1 MRLGILTCGGDCAG
15 LNAAIRAVV
24 RTADY
29 RFGAEVVGYQRGGN
43 GVTDGDSIALNPEA
57 VRGILPRGG
66 TMLGT
71 SRSRPELIA
80 AGADPLIAQ
89 LNSDGVEALVAIG
102 GDGTLMATNMLHEA
116 GFPVVDRLHTSAA
129 SHDRVMV
136 LEVMGR
142 HAGHLAAGAGIAG
155 GAAAVLVPEEPFDID
170 TIAGRLA
177 ARHGRGRS
185 ASIVV
190 VAEGATPRPGTV
202 ADFDP
207 GVDQWGRPRV
217 GGVGELVGHLIA
229 SRSARS

>member
-1 MRLGILTCGGDCAG
+1 MRLGILTGGGDCAG

-24 RTADY
+24 CTADY
-29 RFGAEVVGYQRGGN
+29 RFGAEVVGYQRGWN
-43 GVTDGDSIALNPEA
+43 GVTDGDSIALNPEV

-155 GAAAVLVPEEPFDID
+155 GAAEVHRSWSSLRGQHRAL
-170 TIAGRLA
+170 GRWLTLT
-177 ARHGRGRS
+177 REWTSGGGRGS
-185 ASIVV
+185 AVS
-190 VAEGATPRPGTV
+190 PRQPIG
-202 ADFDP
+202 
-207 GVDQWGRPRV
+207 
-217 GGVGELVGHLIA
+217 
-229 SRSARS
+229 S